1 MLLPRN
7 YMTIENLWKFLLVT
21 CLLLILPRT
30 LYLYS
35 SQDVNYNLRDIQL
48 FKFGIDNISTKLRR
62 ILKSKKWAL
71 ICNNSSINSEG
82 KRTLDVL
89 LKSDVKIKK
98 LIAPEHGSAG
108 KYQAE
113 HDVPDG
119 KDAVTK
125 LPIYSAHKSGKN
137 GRKISDTILK
147 DVDGIL
153 FDIQDV
159 GMRHYTYV
167 STLCEAM
174 DAVKDNNKTLIVL
187 DRPNPLG
194 GLIDGPLVKP
204 GYESFISRI
213 NIPLRHGLTV
223 GECAKY
229 YNFYKH
235 NNKVKLIVVPM
246 NNYHRLP
253 LSEELAV
260 GLSPNI
266 PNLNSCQSY
275 CFGGLL
281 GELSPLHIGIG
292 TANPFTMITLPEDLV
307 PKYFWYQLKKRLKTY
322 GVECKNVSCEKNRL
336 PYYGLEC
343 KIYPKICPTIRV
355 IAEVIEG
362 LKNYD
367 IKFRCGA
374 SIDKAFGNNCLSK
387 FACGEID
394 KDEFLNHYQEELSD
408 YYKKLISSDS
418 LIYEPL
424 PTIYGQSNSDA

>member
-1 MLLPRN
+1 
-7 YMTIENLWKFLLVT
+7 MTIENLWKFLLVT
-21 CLLLILPRT
+21 CLFLILPRT

-35 SQDVNYNLRDIQL
+35 SQDVNHNLRDIQL
-48 FKFGIDNISTKLRR
+48 FKLGIDNISTKILRA
-62 ILKSKKWAL
+62 LKSKKWAL
-71 ICNNSSINSEG
+71 ICNSSSINAEG

-89 LKSDVKIKK
+89 LKADVKITK
-98 LIAPEHGSAG
+98 LIAPEHGATG

-125 LPIYSAHKSGKN
+125 LPIYSAHKSGKD

-167 STLCEAM
+167 STMCEAI
-174 DAVKDNNKTLIVL
+174 DSAKNNNKTVIVF

-194 GLIDGPLVKP
+194 GLIDGPLVKQ

-246 NNYHRLP
+246 LNYHRLP

-266 PNLNSCQSY
+266 PNLTSCQSY
-275 CFGGLL
+275 SFGGLL

-292 TANPFTMITLPEDLV
+292 TANPFAMITLPEDLV
-307 PKYFWYQLKKRLKTY
+307 PKYFWYQLKKRLKIY
-322 GVECKNVSCEKNRL
+322 GVECKNVTCEKNRL

-343 KIYPKICPTIRV
+343 KINPKICPTIQV
-355 IAEVIEG
+355 IADVIDG

-367 IKFRCGA
+367 IKFRCGP
-374 SIDKAFGNNCLSK
+374 SIDKAFGNNYLSK

-394 KDEFLNHYQEELSD
+394 KNEFLNHYHEELTD
-408 YYKKLISSDS
+408 YYQKLISSNA
-418 LIYEPL
+418 LIYEPM
-424 PTIYGQSNSDA
+424 PAVYGKSNINA